1 VLSEKKV
8 PFEVTEIDLKNKPDW
23 FLKISPYG
31 KVPVLKHDDAVIYE
45 SAIINEYLDEVFP
58 EVPMLA
64 EEPAARAHLR
74 IWIDFCNTRVQ
85 PGLAAVMR
93 AEPEDFDA
101 KVKAFEEAL
110 TLLEEHLER
119 SGMPAPFF
127 AGERFTLV
135 DATYAPAFERFAVLP
150 RLRGYEI
157 PGRFPRI
164 RRWMA
169 ALESHPAVAAHAMPL
184 DVLLRNYQGFLPE
197 RLRAA
202 AS

>member
-31 KVPVLKHDDAVIYE
+31 KVPVVQHDGETLYE
-45 SAIINEYLDEVFP
+45 SAVINEYLDEVFP
-58 EVPMLA
+58 EVPMMAASPA
-64 EEPAARAHLR
+64 ERAHLR

-85 PGLAAVMR
+85 PGLVGVLR
-93 AEPEDFDA
+93 AEPGEFQA
-101 KVKAFEEAL
+101 KVQALEDTLAMLEA
-110 TLLEEHLER
+110 HLESR
-119 SGMPAPFF
+119 GMPAPFF

-157 PGRFPRI
+157 PGRFVRVKQ
-164 RRWMA
+164 WMA
-169 ALESHPAVAAHAMPL
+169 TLAAHPAVQATSTPL
-184 DVLLRNYQGFLPE
+184 EDLHRNYLGFLPE
-197 RLRAA
+197 QVRQQVA
-202 AS
+202 